1 MRVIADIHLHS
12 KYSRACSKQLDLEH
26 NAEWATL
33 KGINLLG
40 TADFTHPQWL
50 KELRSKLEPENQGLF
65 RLKNSSVPVRF
76 MLTTELSCIYSQG
89 GKTRRIHLCVFS
101 PSLETVAKINGALE
115 KRQVNL
121 KADGRPIMGLSAI
134 DLTQLILEIDP
145 TAMVVP
151 AHAWT
156 PWFSVFGSNSGF
168 DSLEECFGPTTK
180 EIFAIET
187 GLSSDPPMN
196 WRLSA
201 LDKITL
207 ISNSDAHS
215 PANLGREAN
224 VFDLEES
231 EITYDEIRRI
241 LKEKDSKKFKY
252 TIEFFPHEG
261 KYHYDGHRDCGIVFS
276 PAETKK
282 NRGICP
288 KCKKPLTIGVD
299 HRVDQLADRP
309 IDQKGT
315 NTIPFKSAVPLQEII
330 AEVYGVGKNSKKVQ
344 ATFHEIIKKGGD
356 EFTILLDSP
365 PAEIEKI
372 AGSDIATAIANI
384 RAGRVYLQAGYDGV
398 YGVVRAFPPGKKV
411 GLQQEQLL

>member
-26 NAEWATL
+26 NAEWATY

-40 TADFTHPQWL
+40 TADFTHPQWFR
-50 KELRSKLEPENQGLF
+50 ELQSKLVPENQGLY
-65 RLKNSSVPVRF
+65 RLKGSSLSVRF

-89 GKTRRIHLCVFS
+89 GKTRRIHLCIFA
-101 PSLETVAKINGALE
+101 PSLETVAKINSALE

-134 DLTQLILEIDP
+134 VLTQLILEIDP
-145 TAMVVP
+145 TAMVIP

-168 DSLEECFGPTTK
+168 DSLEECFGPATS

-224 VFDLEES
+224 VFELDES
-231 EITYDEIRRI
+231 EITFDEIRRI
-241 LKEKDSKKFKY
+241 LREKDREKFRY

-261 KYHYDGHRDCGIVFS
+261 KYHYDGHRDCGIVFA

-282 NRGICP
+282 HQGICEIPGVWLVNVRSP
-288 KCKKPLTIGVD
+288 KNHKGP
-299 HRVDQLADRP
+299 P
-309 IDQKGT
+309 I
-315 NTIPFKSAVPLQEII
+315 EC
-330 AEVYGVGKNSKKVQ
+330 
-344 ATFHEIIKKGGD
+344 
-356 EFTILLDSP
+356 
-365 PAEIEKI
+365 
-372 AGSDIATAIANI
+372 
-384 RAGRVYLQAGYDGV
+384 
-398 YGVVRAFPPGKKV
+398 
-411 GLQQEQLL
+411 